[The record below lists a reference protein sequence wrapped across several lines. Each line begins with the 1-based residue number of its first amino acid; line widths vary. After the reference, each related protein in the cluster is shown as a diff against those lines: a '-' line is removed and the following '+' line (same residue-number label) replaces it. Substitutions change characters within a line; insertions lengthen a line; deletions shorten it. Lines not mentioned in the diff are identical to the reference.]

1 MSRKLLRTP
10 SRGDRVVLV
19 LEQSSLHMHCGL
31 GSLWTLSCLVAL
43 AAMKEIK
50 NAEAGCMKTHGTS
63 TQIWWFPFSVSCR
76 KWCEK
81 MTEPENLVISQKKRH
96 IRDRTYGKGKNVFS
110 EVDRNEIRE
119 HIASFNIMCISARVN
134 IHVLSFHATA
144 FFPGTHI
151 HGRVRRENA
160 QKTGRIHYFEPHKAE
175 LSYLSLLLQLVRFVV
190 QDDDI
195 ELSIYCFELHDAIF
209 GCWWYWS
216 TELHGWLPWSCSY
229 NNRNTV
235 PRQFVLYS
243 LVEEVHVQHVL
254 YPAQIEVK
262 FSSPSYIHPFDGAFH
277 WPIGFCKGNGNTM
290 PPAKPHEATLSS

>member
-1 MSRKLLRTP
+1 
-10 SRGDRVVLV
+10 
-19 LEQSSLHMHCGL
+19 
-31 GSLWTLSCLVAL
+31 
-43 AAMKEIK
+43 MKEIK

-96 IRDRTYGKGKNVFS
+96 IRDRTYGKGKNVFA
-110 EVDRNEIRE
+110 EVDRYEIRE

-160 QKTGRIHYFEPHKAE
+160 QKTGRIHYCEPHKAE

-195 ELSIYCFELHDAIF
+195 ALKYLLFWTAWCYFWMLVILINWTAWLAALVMFVQQQEHCAQAI
-209 GCWWYWS
+209 
-216 TELHGWLPWSCSY
+216 CS
-229 NNRNTV
+229 
-235 PRQFVLYS
+235 L
-243 LVEEVHVQHVL
+243 
-254 YPAQIEVK
+254 
-262 FSSPSYIHPFDGAFH
+262 
-277 WPIGFCKGNGNTM
+277 
-290 PPAKPHEATLSS
+290 